1 MKRKFLCVFIACVV
15 YAANMVGVIGLET
28 SAERSDHF
36 EEESVNEEDSINISS
51 VDEVKEEMVSGVD
64 VIEDESGIESE
75 VDSLPLEE
83 SSDESVPDEVLGES
97 SSEPIPGNG
106 LDESEVDGAINKPDT
121 EESQSD
127 KEGDQAQ
134 EESSEKVENSILPTS
149 EAEVDANVV
158 IDPTYEGLMLIE
170 GIWYYV
176 ENGDI
181 NVNFT
186 GLTNYYGTVYYVED
200 GILDWNYTDLFLY
213 EGTWYYVEGGIWKTT
228 YTDLFYY
235 YGTWYYIEDGIL
247 NWDFTGLTD
256 YYGTIY
262 FVQNGILNWDYTGLQ
277 RGGNGV
283 MYYVENGSV
292 NPRYGDTSKPTDTAE
307 PDLLW
312 NFFMDRLEN
321 PYAVAGLM
329 GNLYLESYL
338 RANNLQD
345 SSNSYYGIS
354 DAEYTRRVDSG
365 EYTNFIYD
373 SDGYGL
379 AQWTYWS
386 RKQTLYNHA
395 QDWNAS
401 IGNVVMQA
409 DCLYYEM
416 QTTFSSVLR
425 DLRNADSVRE
435 ASDIV
440 LTRLE
445 GAANQSEAVKEL
457 RASYGMQFF
466 NQYSGK

>member
-1 MKRKFLCVFIACVV
+1 M
-15 YAANMVGVIGLET
+15 
-28 SAERSDHF
+28 S
-36 EEESVNEEDSINISS
+36 
-51 VDEVKEEMVSGVD
+51 
-64 VIEDESGIESE
+64 
-75 VDSLPLEE
+75 
-83 SSDESVPDEVLGES
+83 
-97 SSEPIPGNG
+97 
-106 LDESEVDGAINKPDT
+106 
-121 EESQSD
+121 
-127 KEGDQAQ
+127 
-134 EESSEKVENSILPTS
+134 
-149 EAEVDANVV
+149 
-158 IDPTYEGLMLIE
+158 
-170 GIWYYV
+170 
-176 ENGDI
+176 
-181 NVNFT
+181 
-186 GLTNYYGTVYYVED
+186 
-200 GILDWNYTDLFLY
+200 
-213 EGTWYYVEGGIWKTT
+213 EGTWYYV
-228 YTDLFYY
+228 DS
-235 YGTWYYIEDGIL
+235 GIL
-247 NWDFTGLTD
+247 DLQYTGLTD

-277 RGGNGV
+277 CGSNGV

-307 PDLLW
+307 PDLIW
-312 NFFMDRLEN
+312 NFFMDRLGN

-365 EYTNFIYD
+365 EYTNFVYD

-395 QDWNAS
+395 KDWNAS
-401 IGNVVMQA
+401 IGNVVMQM

-416 QTTFSSVLR
+416 ETTFASVLR
-425 DLRNADSVRE
+425 DLRNTDNVRE

-445 GAANQSEAVKEL
+445 GAANQSESVKAL
-457 RASYGMQFF
+457 RASYGAQFF
-466 NQYSGK
+466 NQYVGN

>member
-1 MKRKFLCVFIACVV
+1 M
-15 YAANMVGVIGLET
+15 
-28 SAERSDHF
+28 
-36 EEESVNEEDSINISS
+36 
-51 VDEVKEEMVSGVD
+51 SG
-64 VIEDESGIESE
+64 
-75 VDSLPLEE
+75 
-83 SSDESVPDEVLGES
+83 
-97 SSEPIPGNG
+97 
-106 LDESEVDGAINKPDT
+106 
-121 EESQSD
+121 
-127 KEGDQAQ
+127 
-134 EESSEKVENSILPTS
+134 
-149 EAEVDANVV
+149 
-158 IDPTYEGLMLIE
+158 
-170 GIWYYV
+170 
-176 ENGDI
+176 
-181 NVNFT
+181 
-186 GLTNYYGTVYYVED
+186 